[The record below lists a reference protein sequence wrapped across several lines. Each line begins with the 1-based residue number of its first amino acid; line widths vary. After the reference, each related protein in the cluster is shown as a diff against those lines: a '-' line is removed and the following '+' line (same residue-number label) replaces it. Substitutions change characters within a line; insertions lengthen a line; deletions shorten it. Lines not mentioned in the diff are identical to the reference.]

1 LTERYDIPKL
11 YKCATVDAL
20 QTPVELPIAVQLRVN
35 EELVR
40 VTLGPV
46 ETTSPS
52 LSVHW

>member
-1 LTERYDIPKL
+1 MTWITAE
-11 YKCATVDAL
+11 AL
-20 QTPVELPIAVQLRVN
+20 QELVKLPAAVHVKVN